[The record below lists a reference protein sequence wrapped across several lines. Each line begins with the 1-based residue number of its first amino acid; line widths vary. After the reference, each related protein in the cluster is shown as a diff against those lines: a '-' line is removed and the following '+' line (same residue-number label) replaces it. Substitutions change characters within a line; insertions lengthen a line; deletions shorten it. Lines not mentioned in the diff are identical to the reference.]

1 MKKSLTIDMGNSSAK
16 LAVYAGDVLIDR
28 QRVGKVT
35 CDLLA
40 SIVAQH
46 GIEQAILSSVTKTD
60 GHIDDF
66 LHSHRRRYLR
76 LSHSTPLPIGVKYAT
91 PHTLGSDRVA
101 TAVGAWFLNPGAAS
115 LVVDAGT
122 AATIDVVDSEGN
134 FVGGNIVAGIGT
146 RLKALNHYTSA
157 LPLVDA
163 EGDTPA
169 WGYNTVTALRSG
181 AVLGLA
187 AEVEATAAR
196 VKEQLHV
203 DEVTVFVTGGDG
215 ALLARHMTL
224 AARVENDLLSNGL
237 YRILRYNEG
246 N

>member
-1 MKKSLTIDMGNSSAK
+1 MTKSLTIDMGNSSAK
-16 LAVYAGDVLIDR
+16 LAIYAGDVLIDR

-40 SIVAQH
+40 SVVEQH
-46 GIEQAILSSVTKTD
+46 AIEEGILSSVTKID

-66 LHSHRRRYLR
+66 LHCHLRRYMR
-76 LSHSTPLPIGVKYAT
+76 LSHSTPLPIGVKYGT

-101 TAVGAWFLNPGAAS
+101 TAVGAWYLNPGATS

-122 AATIDVVDSEGN
+122 AATIDVVDAQGN
-134 FVGGNIVAGIGT
+134 FLGGNIVAGIST

-157 LPLVDA
+157 LPLVEA

-169 WGYNTVTALRSG
+169 WGHDTVTALRSG

-187 AEVEATAAR
+187 AEVEATVVR
-196 VKEQLHV
+196 VKEQLNV
-203 DEVTVFVTGGDG
+203 DKVTVFVTGGDG
-215 ALLARHMTL
+215 ALLARYMRME
-224 AARVENDLLSNGL
+224 ARVDNDLLSNGL

>member
-16 LAVYAGDVLIDR
+16 LAVYADDVLIDW
-28 QRVGKVT
+28 QRVSKLT

-40 SIVAQH
+40 SVVAEH
-46 GIEQAILSSVTKTD
+46 GIEEGILSSVTQTD

-66 LHSHRRRYLR
+66 LHSHLRRYMR
-76 LSHSTPLPIGVKYAT
+76 LSHSTPLPIGVKYGT

-101 TAVGAWFLNPGAAS
+101 TAVGAWFLNPHAAS

-122 AATIDVVDSEGN
+122 AATIDVVDTQGH
-134 FVGGNIVAGIGT
+134 FLGGNIVAGIST

-157 LPLVDA
+157 LPLVEAD
-163 EGDTPA
+163 GDTPA
-169 WGYNTVTALRSG
+169 WGYDTVTALRSG

-187 AEVEATAAR
+187 AEVEATALR
-196 VKEQLHV
+196 VQEQLKA
-203 DEVTVFVTGGDG
+203 DEMTIFVTGGDG
-215 ALLARHMTL
+215 TLLARHMRM